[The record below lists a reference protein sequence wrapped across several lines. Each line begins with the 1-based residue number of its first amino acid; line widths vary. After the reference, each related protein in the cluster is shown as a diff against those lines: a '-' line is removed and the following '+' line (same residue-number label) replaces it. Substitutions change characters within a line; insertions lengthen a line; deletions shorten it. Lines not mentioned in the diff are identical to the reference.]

1 LAGETET
8 DRENRLRKEDLEIL
22 EYFDELIIGENDF
35 GGVWRDAKAGEIDG
49 LEEEEESSE
58 EKYSSDSDI
67 EAGEE
72 EERLEGEGEDG
83 TTRRILNSIYA
94 LEEVNPS
101 EGEEES
107 DDDEEDGSQASLTL
121 SEQAEYQELMRAWDD
136 RTVAGD
142 AEE

>member
-1 LAGETET
+1 
-8 DRENRLRKEDLEIL
+8 L

-35 GGVWRDAKAGEIDG
+35 GGVWRDAKEGEIDG

-72 EERLEGEGEDG
+72 EERREGEGEDG

-101 EGEEES
+101 EEEEES
-107 DDDEEDGSQASLTL
+107 YDEEEDGSQASLTL
-121 SEQAEYQELMRAWDD
+121 SEQAEYHELMRAWDN
-136 RTVAGD
+136 RTAAED